1 LDNRTEQLARG
12 IWRVEVTTYV
22 NCFVLANDGRGDDE
36 GLTIVDTGT
45 RSGGPRLVRSLR
57 MMGLDPRAVSD
68 VLLTH
73 WHPDH
78 AGSAARFATSG
89 AGSRVWVGDGDPET
103 VRGAAPR
110 VPPSPDTTLP
120 GRLLTRHGKR
130 APAVPSARGLAEGQR
145 LEVAGG
151 LTVVATPGH
160 TAGHVAYLLTDHGVL
175 LAGDALFNVW
185 FLSRGPRFLCTALS
199 SQRATIEQISH
210 LDFEVLAVAHGP
222 AIGSRARERVA
233 ALA

>member
-1 LDNRTEQLARG
+1 MDNRTEQLAQG
-12 IWRVEVTTYV
+12 VWRIEVSTYI
-22 NCFVLANDGRGDDE
+22 NCFVLANDGRGDAE
-36 GLTIVDTGT
+36 GLTVVDTGT

-57 MMGLDPRAVSD
+57 MLGFDPRAVCD

-89 AGSRVWVGDGDPET
+89 AGSRVWVGAGDLDT
-103 VRGAAPR
+103 VRGAPR
-110 VPPSPDTTLP
+110 SVPSPEDATML
-120 GRLLTRHGKR
+120 GRLLTRHGTR
-130 APAVPSARGLAEGQR
+130 ARPVPTARSLTEDDR

-151 LTVVATPGH
+151 IQVVATPGH
-160 TAGHVAYLLTDHGVL
+160 TPGHVSYLLPDRGLL

-199 SQRATIEQISH
+199 AQRATLERVSR
-210 LDFEVLAVAHGP
+210 LEFEALAVAHGP
-222 AIGSRARERVA
+222 AVRSRAKERVA

>member
-1 LDNRTEQLARG
+1 M
-12 IWRVEVTTYV
+12 WRVELSAYV
-22 NCFVLANDGRGDDE
+22 NSFVLANDGRGDDE
-36 GLTIVDTGT
+36 GLTVVDTGT

-57 MMGLDPRAVSD
+57 MLGLDPRAVCD

-73 WHPDH
+73 WHVDH

-89 AGSRVWVGDGDPET
+89 AHSRVWVGEGDLDT

-120 GRLLTRHGKR
+120 GRLFARHGKR
-130 APAVPSARGLAEGQR
+130 APAVPTARGLGEGH
-145 LEVAGG
+145 EVDAAGG
-151 LTVVATPGH
+151 VQVVATPGH
-160 TAGHVAYLLTDHGVL
+160 TAGHVSYLLPDHGVL

-185 FLSRGPRFLCTALS
+185 FLSRGPRFLCTARS
-199 SQRATIEQISH
+199 AQQATLERISH
-210 LDFEVLAVAHGP
+210 LDFDVLAVAHGP
-222 AIGSRARERVA
+222 AIGSRAKQRIA